1 MDSET
6 YSKVQAF
13 YERIEF
19 DMQHHIRTGLLSNL
33 YYRIGMGLFTN
44 QEETYFVDFVNF
56 RKSNLPEGWND
67 EIGGV
72 IPSFKRPMV

>member
-1 MDSET
+1 MNALNST
-6 YSKVQAF
+6 CNTTSVRA
-13 YERIEF
+13 
-19 DMQHHIRTGLLSNL
+19 SSPNL

-44 QEETYFVDFVNF
+44 QEETYFSWISSTF

-72 IPSFKRPMV
+72 FRL